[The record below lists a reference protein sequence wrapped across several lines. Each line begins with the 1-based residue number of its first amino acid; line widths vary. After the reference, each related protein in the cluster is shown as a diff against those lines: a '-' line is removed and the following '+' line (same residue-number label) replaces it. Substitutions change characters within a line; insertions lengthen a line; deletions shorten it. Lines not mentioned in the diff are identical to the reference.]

1 MISQELEEGKA
12 SRNVKKDKM
21 QGQVKSKVKEELGLL
36 LTMIGSTLG
45 TISTYL
51 HLILHFDFSNKKTY
65 FSCRLKVV
73 LQKEHQ

>member
-1 MISQELEEGKA
+1 
-12 SRNVKKDKM
+12 M

-45 TISTYL
+45 TYL
-51 HLILHFDFSNKKTY
+51 QLILHFDLSNKKTY